1 VLPENRR
8 SPGDPL
14 RKEGIPVPDPN
25 TINSANVLSPQKII
39 ARLLPSPLAGEGEDE
54 GETRHVHPRLN
65 PPVSRGRMMIDV
77 SLFEGDV
84 AVMNR
89 CSENEVPQ
97 LINVVEPPLRS
108 SLLDYHESDGM

>member
-1 VLPENRR
+1 
-8 SPGDPL
+8 
-14 RKEGIPVPDPN
+14 
-25 TINSANVLSPQKII
+25 
-39 ARLLPSPLAGEGEDE
+39 
-54 GETRHVHPRLN
+54 
-65 PPVSRGRMMIDV
+65 MIDV